1 MRFKQLLHGRP
12 HWGAWGNVLEK
23 AGIPDTPE
31 NNEMIAKE
39 VCKSGRKV
47 SENNTK
53 IETELCINGNKVILE
68 SWWIIDKDKRPYMT
82 TIIVKGVK

>member
-1 MRFKQLLHGRP
+1 M
-12 HWGAWGNVLEK
+12 EK

-31 NNEMIAKE
+31 NNEMIAKVLCE
-39 VCKSGRKV
+39 AGNKV